1 MLQRVIFLFFII
13 QVSLSQNAEKLVD
26 KGKTF
31 LNQEKLDKAINSFN
45 KAIEID
51 NKLDEAFFYRAYI
64 KTLLKNYEGAIKDY
78 STVLELKP
86 EDEVSYFNR
95 GRIRYILNDDEK
107 ALADFKAAIKIDIKF
122 NEAYLDMARV
132 YIRMKDL
139 NSAIDTYSK
148 LIDFGSEYA
157 LAYYNRGLINY
168 RLGKKEEACADA
180 KKAKNFG
187 VELLLGSKSID
198 MLIEN
203 SCPDSDDYETVD
215 EYNFSIIEEVPIWPG
230 CENVPRSERRNC
242 FQMKMQQHISRNFR
256 YPEIAQK
263 KGIQGRVFIQFVID
277 IDGSVTSIRTKG
289 PDIALEMAAKRIIS
303 LVPRLKP
310 GIQKGKPVRVPFSI
324 PITFKLQ

>member
-1 MLQRVIFLFFII
+1 M
-13 QVSLSQNAEKLVD
+13 
-26 KGKTF
+26 
-31 LNQEKLDKAINSFN
+31 
-45 KAIEID
+45 
-51 NKLDEAFFYRAYI
+51 
-64 KTLLKNYEGAIKDY
+64 KNYEGAIKDY

-107 ALADFKAAIKIDIKF
+107 ELADFKAAIKIDIKF

-139 NSAIDTYSK
+139 NSAIDIYSK
-148 LIDFGSEYA
+148 LIDFGSEYG

-230 CENVPRSERRNC
+230 CENVSKSERRNC

-277 IDGSVTSIRTKG
+277 IDGSVTSIRTCLLYTS
-289 PDIALEMAAKRIIS
+289 PS
-303 LVPRLKP
+303 PRD
-310 GIQKGKPVRVPFSI
+310 
-324 PITFKLQ
+324 

>member
-1 MLQRVIFLFFII
+1 
-13 QVSLSQNAEKLVD
+13 
-26 KGKTF
+26 
-31 LNQEKLDKAINSFN
+31 
-45 KAIEID
+45 
-51 NKLDEAFFYRAYI
+51 
-64 KTLLKNYEGAIKDY
+64 
-78 STVLELKP
+78 
-86 EDEVSYFNR
+86 
-95 GRIRYILNDDEK
+95 
-107 ALADFKAAIKIDIKF
+107 
-122 NEAYLDMARV
+122 MARV
-132 YIRMKDL
+132 YIRMNDL
-139 NSAIDTYSK
+139 NSAIDIYSK
-148 LIDFGSEYA
+148 LIDFGSEYG

-230 CENVPRSERRNC
+230 CENVSKSERRNC